1 MREFYIG
8 LDLGGT
14 YFRAIACDK
23 NGQNL
28 SEIRKV
34 PLVRTAQVQLEVE
47 NNLIAL
53 INRVCTVQQ
62 KEHKELAGIGVAM
75 AAMFDRSTGKI
86 SSWPNNNK
94 WNGFPILQ
102 YLEEYY
108 NVPIAIEDDANA
120 AALGEQLKG
129 SAKGVDDF
137 IYVTISTG
145 IGSGIVINN
154 NLLTGKHGWAGE
166 LGHIKVSDEKVACT
180 CGANGCLQAMASGP
194 AIINRFKET
203 KTFKEYGMKQNMELK
218 EIELLANHGVKDA
231 VDVFQRAGSYIGNTL
246 ANLIIL
252 LDVPFI
258 VLGGGVIKV
267 GALILDPI
275 RKAMQDSLKG
285 KREAQIVLSSLNDE
299 NGVIGALSLI
309 DKYVNGMNTI
319 NLF

>member
-1 MREFYIG
+1 MKQFYIG

-14 YFRAIACDK
+14 YFRAITCNK

-34 PLVRTAQVQLEVE
+34 PLVRTAQVQSEIE
-47 NNLIAL
+47 NNLIVL
-53 INRVCTVQQ
+53 IDSVCMEQQ
-62 KEHKELAGIGVAM
+62 NEHKELAGIGVAM
-75 AAMFDRSTGKI
+75 AAMFDRDTGKI

-102 YLEEYY
+102 CLAEHYY
-108 NVPIAIEDDANA
+108 VPIVIEDDANA

-129 SAKGVDDF
+129 SARGIDNF

-154 NLLTGKHGWAGE
+154 TLLTGKHGWAGE
-166 LGHIKVSDEKVACT
+166 LGHIKVSDEQIVCT
-180 CGANGCLQAMASGP
+180 CGAKGCLQAMASGP
-194 AIINRFKET
+194 AIINRFKKT
-203 KTFKEYGMKQNMELK
+203 KAFEEYGMNQIMELK
-218 EIELLANHGVKDA
+218 EIALLANHGVKDA
-231 VDVFQRAGSYIGNTL
+231 VDVFQRAGSYIGNAL
-246 ANLIIL
+246 ANLVIL
-252 LDVPFI
+252 LDAPVI
-258 VLGGGVIKV
+258 VLGGGVINA

-275 RKAMQDSLKG
+275 SEAMQDSLKG
-285 KREAQIVLSSLNDE
+285 KREAKIVFSSLNDE

-319 NLF
+319 NLL